1 MRFDFGFELFGRL
14 FRFALLRSGEQSV
27 HGDFRLFGQVK
38 SLLKRVCRIS
48 GNDIVG
54 GEHNGSGTLTG
65 CGLGVGTAVG
75 ETWQHGCATHHA
87 VADQGSGLFTI
98 LRTFQPVGNRLVIA
112 VFHLVDIILRFDAFQ
127 YRAGLVELF
136 GHQFVI
142 VGQRKHGT

>member
-1 MRFDFGFELFGRL
+1 MVAPRFDLLDQLSHGSAVRLREKHAAMRFDFGFELFGRL

-65 CGLGVGTAVG
+65 CVSAL
-75 ETWQHGCATHHA
+75 
-87 VADQGSGLFTI
+87 
-98 LRTFQPVGNRLVIA
+98 
-112 VFHLVDIILRFDAFQ
+112 
-127 YRAGLVELF
+127 ELP
-136 GHQFVI
+136 
-142 VGQRKHGT
+142 

>member
-54 GEHNGSGTLTG
+54 GEHNGSGTLTD
-65 CGLGVGTAVG
+65 AVSALNCRRRNLAA
-75 ETWQHGCATHHA
+75 WLRNSPRRRRS
-87 VADQGSGLFTI
+87 GSGLFTI